1 MRCTRSRRWRPYNS
15 PSTRAP
21 SCGMMPVH
29 TTSTVR
35 PPARRS
41 RLAHWYASSTGS
53 RSGKLAIHAG
63 PMRTRCVRAATPPS
77 SAMDSMRGLPSSESP
92 TQTDWNTSDSSAMCA
107 IFSICSGVV
116 TPNSTPRFGKVSP
129 KRIARY
135 GSDILAGVI
144 RWRRLTRTNREM
156 TPLGQ
161 FDLHYAYL
169 VGALLFVPVWLL
181 MYWRSPTSRR
191 EMLVM
196 SGVFTITVGVP
207 LEFWLY
213 SRDWWHPLT
222 ITRTAIG
229 IEDVIYS
236 IGNGGYLA
244 AVYAFTFRGYLD
256 RRQHAPGWQLRLLP
270 LVVAIALPL
279 ILAYALGWPAF
290 PAATVGS
297 LIALAIVLAARR
309 DLIAVAVGSA

>member
-1 MRCTRSRRWRPYNS
+1 
-15 PSTRAP
+15 
-21 SCGMMPVH
+21 
-29 TTSTVR
+29 
-35 PPARRS
+35 
-41 RLAHWYASSTGS
+41 
-53 RSGKLAIHAG
+53 
-63 PMRTRCVRAATPPS
+63 
-77 SAMDSMRGLPSSESP
+77 
-92 TQTDWNTSDSSAMCA
+92 
-107 IFSICSGVV
+107 
-116 TPNSTPRFGKVSP
+116 
-129 KRIARY
+129 
-135 GSDILAGVI
+135 
-144 RWRRLTRTNREM
+144 M

-279 ILAYALGWPAF
+279 ILAYALGWQAF

-309 DLIAVAVGSA
+309 DLIAVAVGSAIVGTALAIPVYVALELLFPGLVAATWDLPHLSGLLPLGIPIEDLAWYAYTAALWSTYYKFAAGLRVVSARRGAATALLREWAA